1 MLVLDDLVVAVAR
14 TYGSLVI
21 FREGFCQVAG
31 LTCWQITAA
40 NWRYYQAADHG
51 ISIGD
56 GLVCVCRVCTIG
68 YVKLGSNKLVR
79 QYNEA
84 IALCRLIKNL

>member
-1 MLVLDDLVVAVAR
+1 MDDLVVTVAG

-56 GLVCVCRVCTIG
+56 GLRCVCRVCTIG

-79 QYNEA
+79 QYNKT
-84 IALCRLIKNL
+84 IALRRLIKNF